1 MDLTGECLL
10 IQDMHTNK
18 LDLMTKQIIDI
29 GEEMIVLDR
38 GSTERNVS
46 RLKEQRNSKKVE
58 DELIKPLAMK
68 TDKIEGLLQQNQTAQ
83 ADILQVMKASVA
95 DNVATPQM
103 QVHQQG
109 NSAAPRFG
117 MFSQMLDLTLDD
129 QDLSSSLRMD
139 RLSDL

>member
-1 MDLTGECLL
+1 
-10 IQDMHTNK
+10 MHTNK
-18 LDLMTKQIIDI
+18 LDLMAKQITDI
-29 GEEMIVLDR
+29 REEMIELDR
-38 GSTERNVS
+38 RSTERIES
-46 RLKEQRNSKKVE
+46 RLKEQRKEVE
-58 DELIKPLAMK
+58 DDWIKPLTMDP
-68 TDKIEGLLQQNQTAQ
+68 DKIEGLLQQNQTAQ